1 MYRIK
6 KDNKWYFVH
15 ITNIQTFEYE
25 LIEDKNYVEPTETI
39 VKHVF
44 DYDIDF
50 GSSSEITTKKTSKY
64 DLGGLE

>member
-25 LIEDKNYVEPTETI
+25 LIEDKDYVKSTETI

-44 DYDIDF
+44 DYNIDF
-50 GSSSEITTKKTSKY
+50 GSCSEITTKKTSKY

>member
-25 LIEDKNYVEPTETI
+25 LIEDKDYVESTETI

-50 GSSSEITTKKTSKY
+50 GSCSEITYKKTSKY